1 MKQLNICTGLPRT
14 GSTVLMNIL
23 QQNPKI
29 FTTATDPLPGIIHNK
44 LLIDSRYTE
53 PFQAMSTEQADNA
66 VHGMVMGAVG
76 GWYGGL
82 TKKEIVVSKSRDWSA
97 IYYLFP
103 SSKIL
108 VTVRDLRDI
117 VESFN
122 KINRGIKSL
131 HTYGDDKKLY
141 PSFTESEKYI
151 YHFKTANALSGAL
164 LQELPV
170 FMDLFQKTENKVKFI
185 RYEDFL
191 KNPEKV
197 LESVY
202 KFFDEPVFQ
211 HDLNNI
217 SQSELF
223 EHDNAYFR
231 EKTSHKTK
239 PQFVYWQ
246 EPKRNLSDEFQK
258 TVIEEHK
265 WYYEA
270 FYPEVI

>member
-23 QQNPKI
+23 QQNPRI
-29 FTTATDPLPGIIHNK
+29 FTTATDPLPNIIHEQ
-44 LLIDSRYTE
+44 LLINLRYSE
-53 PFQAMSTEQADNA
+53 PFQAMSTKQADDA

-82 TKKEIVVSKSRDWSA
+82 TQKDVVVSKARHWSN
-97 IYYLFP
+97 IHYMFP

-108 VTVRDLRDI
+108 VTIRDLRDI
-117 VESFN
+117 VESFD
-122 KINRGIKSL
+122 KINRNIKSL

-141 PSFTESEKYI
+141 PSFTDEQKYT
-151 YHFKTANALSGAL
+151 YHFKTSNALTGAL
-164 LQELPV
+164 HNELPV

-191 KNPEKV
+191 RQPMKV

-202 KFFDEPVFQ
+202 KFFNEPLYK
-211 HDLNNI
+211 HDLENI
-217 SQSELF
+217 SQSEMF

-239 PQFVYWQ
+239 EKFVFW
-246 EPKRNLSDEFQK
+246 K
-258 TVIEEHK
+258 
-265 WYYEA
+265 
-270 FYPEVI
+270 

>member
-82 TKKEIVVSKSRDWSA
+82 TKKEIVVSKSRDWSG

-141 PSFTESEKYI
+141 PSFTESEKYN
-151 YHFKTANALSGAL
+151 YHFKTSNALSGAL
-164 LQELPV
+164 HQELPV

-202 KFFDEPVFQ
+202 KFFNEPVFQ